1 MIGFNKTD
9 ENFIQF
15 LQKQSQ
21 QDILKLDKKYNKV
34 LDRIYSFNDFIL
46 NKDTEIMVP
55 IPEYT
60 NIIFNFKIKP
70 IPKWYQLYILED
82 SAILYI
88 SDNVKQIYNFSLLAY
103 NILNQQYNIDD
114 IFLKKYFEK

>member
-21 QDILKLDKKYNKV
+21 QDIL
-34 LDRIYSFNDFIL
+34 
-46 NKDTEIMVP
+46 
-55 IPEYT
+55 
-60 NIIFNFKIKP
+60 
-70 IPKWYQLYILED
+70 
-82 SAILYI
+82 
-88 SDNVKQIYNFSLLAY
+88 
-103 NILNQQYNIDD
+103 NQQYNIDD